1 MSAFCD
7 KRSDISASRK
17 TLEIKSS
24 HHNMAFRLE
33 RSDDV
38 DVREPLPS
46 DSKPRTAVLRLP
58 TPGLEKLGKK
68 KRKKKGNGR
77 RHTLIQH
84 VLTTARS

>member
-46 DSKPRTAVLRLP
+46 DSKQRTAVLRLP
-58 TPGLEKLGKK
+58 SITWTGEVGDKK
-68 KRKKKGNGR
+68 KKEKKA
-77 RHTLIQH
+77 TVADIP
-84 VLTTARS
+84 